1 MHKIQQM
8 RKLIM
13 IPLLLALIICKAE
26 ASPKLITSIGID
38 KINVVDEN
46 LSVPSDINYSLSYGL
61 INAKKGFSYSITTN
75 RGLEQVNKSTVRINS
90 NNSYAILKTKVTSDV
105 LTLGYNKKRSI
116 YSFNLMN
123 VKKISKLHETKT
135 EKNAIMYGLS
145 YSYILTKDI
154 IVTAT
159 AIAPNHGMGVRSGG
173 ILTIGYVW

>member
-1 MHKIQQM
+1 M

-13 IPLLLALIICKAE
+13 IPLLIALIISKAE
-26 ASPKLITSIGID
+26 ASPKLITSIGIN

-61 INAKKGFSYSITTN
+61 INAKKGFSYSLTTN
-75 RGLEQVNKSTVRINS
+75 RGLEQVNKSTARINS
-90 NNSYAILKTKVTSDV
+90 NNGYATLKTRITSDV
-105 LTLGYNKKRSI
+105 LTLGYNHKRSI
-116 YSFNLMN
+116 YSINLMN
-123 VKKISKLHETKT
+123 VKKISKLNETKQ

-159 AIAPNHGMGVRSGG
+159 AIAPNHGIGVRSGG
-173 ILTIGYVW
+173 ILTFGFVW

>member
-1 MHKIQQM
+1 M

-13 IPLLLALIICKAE
+13 IPLLIALIISKAE
-26 ASPKLITSIGID
+26 ASPKLITSIGIN

-61 INAKKGFSYSITTN
+61 INAKKGFSYSLTTN
-75 RGLEQVNKSTVRINS
+75 RGLEQVNKSTARINS
-90 NNSYAILKTKVTSDV
+90 NNGYATLKTRITSDV

-116 YSFNLMN
+116 YSLNLMN
-123 VKKISKLHETKT
+123 VKKISKLNETKQ

-145 YSYILTKDI
+145 YSHILTKDI
-154 IVTAT
+154 IITAT

-173 ILTIGYVW
+173 ILTVGYIF

>member
-1 MHKIQQM
+1 M

-13 IPLLLALIICKAE
+13 IPLLIALMISKAE
-26 ASPKLITSIGID
+26 ASPKLITSVGIN
-38 KINVVDEN
+38 KINIVDEN
-46 LSVPSDINYSLSYGL
+46 LSVPSEINYSLSYGL

-75 RGLEQVNKSTVRINS
+75 RGLEQVNKSTARINS
-90 NNSYAILKTKVTSDV
+90 NNGYATLKTRITSDV

-116 YSFNLMN
+116 YSINLMN
-123 VKKISKLHETKT
+123 VKKISKLNETKQ

-173 ILTIGYVW
+173 ILTVGYIW

>member
-1 MHKIQQM
+1 MK
-8 RKLIM
+8 KLIT
-13 IPLLLALIICKAE
+13 LLFLTLILNKEAI
-26 ASPKLITSIGID
+26 ASPKLITSVGIN

-61 INAKKGFSYSITTN
+61 INAKKGFSYSLTTN
-75 RGLEQVNKSTVRINS
+75 RGLEQVSKSTVRINATKG
-90 NNSYAILKTKVTSDV
+90 YGILKTRITSDV

-116 YSFNLMN
+116 YSINLMN
-123 VKKISKLHETKT
+123 VKKISKLNETKQ

-145 YSYILTKDI
+145 YSYILTKDV

-173 ILTIGYVW
+173 ILTVGYIW

>member
-1 MHKIQQM
+1 MK
-8 RKLIM
+8 KLIT
-13 IPLLLALIICKAE
+13 IFILTLILNKEAI
-26 ASPKLITSIGID
+26 ASPKLITSAGIN
-38 KINVVDEN
+38 KINIVDEN
-46 LSVPSDINYSLSYGL
+46 LSVPSEINYSLSYGL
-61 INAKKGFSYSITTN
+61 INAKKGFSYSLTTN
-75 RGLEQVNKSTVRINS
+75 RGLEQVSKSTVRINS
-90 NNSYAILKTKVTSDV
+90 NNGYAILKTKVTSDV

-123 VKKISKLHETKT
+123 VKKISKLNETKQ

>member
-1 MHKIQQM
+1 M

-13 IPLLLALIICKAE
+13 IPLLIALIISKAE
-26 ASPKLITSIGID
+26 ASPKLITSIGIN

-61 INAKKGFSYSITTN
+61 INAKKGFSYSLTTN
-75 RGLEQVNKSTVRINS
+75 RGLEQVNKSTARINS
-90 NNSYAILKTKVTSDV
+90 NNGYATLKTRITSDV
-105 LTLGYNKKRSI
+105 LTLGYNHKRSI
-116 YSFNLMN
+116 YSINLMN
-123 VKKISKLHETKT
+123 VKKISKLNETKQ

-173 ILTIGYVW
+173 ILTVGYVW

>member
-1 MHKIQQM
+1 MK
-8 RKLIM
+8 KLIT
-13 IPLLLALIICKAE
+13 LLFLTLILNKEAL
-26 ASPKLITSIGID
+26 ASPKLITSVGIN

-61 INAKKGFSYSITTN
+61 INAKKGFSYSLTTN
-75 RGLEQVNKSTVRINS
+75 RGLEQVSKSTVRINATKG
-90 NNSYAILKTKVTSDV
+90 YGILKTRITSDV

-116 YSFNLMN
+116 YSINLMN
-123 VKKISKLHETKT
+123 VKKISKLNETKQ

-145 YSYILTKDI
+145 YSYILTKDV

-173 ILTIGYVW
+173 ILTVGYIW